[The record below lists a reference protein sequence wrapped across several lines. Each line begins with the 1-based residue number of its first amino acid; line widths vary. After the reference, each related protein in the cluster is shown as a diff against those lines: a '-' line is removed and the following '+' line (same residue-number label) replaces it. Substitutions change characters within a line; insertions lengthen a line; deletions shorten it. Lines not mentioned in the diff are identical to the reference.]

1 MEYLVYG
8 IADPAPTSDCNCIM
22 NWGSTCKSHNPTCG
36 LVYDQN
42 QVCPKHCWVQVC
54 SGPKVDPFNLDAC
67 LIYLTTLCTLTS
79 ILNLFLPL
87 IAGNFINKLISN
99 PRMGIITQYC
109 LVILILNLISY
120 FLAYMIMR
128 LNISIQINSTFN
140 LNKNILQKIQRVSL
154 LYLQNKDIAYMN
166 QRINNDVNTMVIFV
180 INVIKDVLV
189 NMISLLFSISFL
201 FRISELIFFVFFI
214 VLILYILL
222 YKTLKRRLLLL
233 KKLVLER
240 QSEYFSKLQEMLT
253 YVKFTKIYNY
263 TDFLIKP
270 LTKKNDELKKTLLE
284 NQKYTYI
291 LTVSEQIIVMIF
303 QICLYIIGG
312 VQVINGKLS
321 VGMFTIMSTYLGNVI
336 TSFKYF
342 STLYQQ
348 YLSAY
353 VSYQRIIE
361 FENLKDDNCGN
372 MNIEDVEEI
381 FLDNFSYTYNTQNK
395 IIDNINYKFKVNE
408 IYFISGKNGSGKT
421 TLVNSILGLYS
432 EYDGNIL
439 VDGYSIKNINMYS
452 FREKFVSFI
461 DQHGLL
467 INSSIYENISLNQ
480 NISIKTIETYLLD
493 FGLIKAY
500 DEANEYLSKN
510 INELS
515 SNLSGGECQ
524 KICLIREFL
533 RNKKVMIF
541 DEPTSYLDVYSK
553 NVFIKYVRNLKEN
566 HIVII
571 ISHDEELFQK
581 IDGKYLNL

>member
-1 MEYLVYG
+1 MKDFIKYSFSILKRDY
-8 IADPAPTSDCNCIM
+8 
-22 NWGSTCKSHNPTCG
+22 
-36 LVYDQN
+36 
-42 QVCPKHCWVQVC
+42 
-54 SGPKVDPFNLDAC
+54 AC

-571 ISHDEELFQK
+571 ILHDEELFQK

>member
-1 MEYLVYG
+1 MKDFIKYSFSILKRDY
-8 IADPAPTSDCNCIM
+8 
-22 NWGSTCKSHNPTCG
+22 
-36 LVYDQN
+36 
-42 QVCPKHCWVQVC
+42 
-54 SGPKVDPFNLDAC
+54 AC

-381 FLDNFSYTYNTQNK
+381 YLDNFSYTYNTQNK

-533 RNKKVMIF
+533 RNNKVMIF

>member
-1 MEYLVYG
+1 MKDFIKYSFSILKRDY
-8 IADPAPTSDCNCIM
+8 
-22 NWGSTCKSHNPTCG
+22 
-36 LVYDQN
+36 
-42 QVCPKHCWVQVC
+42 
-54 SGPKVDPFNLDAC
+54 AC

-361 FENLKDDNCGN
+361 FENLKDDNCEN

>member
-1 MEYLVYG
+1 MKDFIKYSFSILKRDY
-8 IADPAPTSDCNCIM
+8 
-22 NWGSTCKSHNPTCG
+22 
-36 LVYDQN
+36 
-42 QVCPKHCWVQVC
+42 
-54 SGPKVDPFNLDAC
+54 AC

-222 YKTLKRRLLLL
+222 YKTLKRRFLLL

>member
-1 MEYLVYG
+1 MKDFIKYSFSILKRDY
-8 IADPAPTSDCNCIM
+8 
-22 NWGSTCKSHNPTCG
+22 
-36 LVYDQN
+36 
-42 QVCPKHCWVQVC
+42 
-54 SGPKVDPFNLDAC
+54 AC

-467 INSSIYENISLNQ
+467 INSSIYENICLNQ

>member
-1 MEYLVYG
+1 MKDFIKYSFSILKRDY
-8 IADPAPTSDCNCIM
+8 
-22 NWGSTCKSHNPTCG
+22 
-36 LVYDQN
+36 
-42 QVCPKHCWVQVC
+42 
-54 SGPKVDPFNLDAC
+54 AC
-67 LIYLTTLCTLTS
+67 LIYLTILCTLTS

>member
-1 MEYLVYG
+1 MKDFIKYFFSILKRDY
-8 IADPAPTSDCNCIM
+8 
-22 NWGSTCKSHNPTCG
+22 
-36 LVYDQN
+36 
-42 QVCPKHCWVQVC
+42 
-54 SGPKVDPFNLDAC
+54 AC

-381 FLDNFSYTYNTQNK
+381 YLDNFSYTYNTQNK

>member
-1 MEYLVYG
+1 MKDFIKYSFSILKRDY
-8 IADPAPTSDCNCIM
+8 
-22 NWGSTCKSHNPTCG
+22 
-36 LVYDQN
+36 
-42 QVCPKHCWVQVC
+42 
-54 SGPKVDPFNLDAC
+54 AC

>member
-1 MEYLVYG
+1 MKDFIKYSFSILKRDY
-8 IADPAPTSDCNCIM
+8 
-22 NWGSTCKSHNPTCG
+22 
-36 LVYDQN
+36 
-42 QVCPKHCWVQVC
+42 
-54 SGPKVDPFNLDAC
+54 AC

-480 NISIKTIETYLLD
+480 NIAIKTIETYLLD

>member
-1 MEYLVYG
+1 MKDFIKYSFSILKRDY
-8 IADPAPTSDCNCIM
+8 
-22 NWGSTCKSHNPTCG
+22 
-36 LVYDQN
+36 
-42 QVCPKHCWVQVC
+42 
-54 SGPKVDPFNLDAC
+54 AC

-408 IYFISGKNGSGKT
+408 IYFISGKSGSGKT

>member
-1 MEYLVYG
+1 
-8 IADPAPTSDCNCIM
+8 
-22 NWGSTCKSHNPTCG
+22 
-36 LVYDQN
+36 
-42 QVCPKHCWVQVC
+42 
-54 SGPKVDPFNLDAC
+54 
-67 LIYLTTLCTLTS
+67 
-79 ILNLFLPL
+79 
-87 IAGNFINKLISN
+87 
-99 PRMGIITQYC
+99 MGIITQYC

-222 YKTLKRRLLLL
+222 YKTLKKRLLLL

>member
-1 MEYLVYG
+1 MKDFIKYSFSILKRDY
-8 IADPAPTSDCNCIM
+8 
-22 NWGSTCKSHNPTCG
+22 
-36 LVYDQN
+36 
-42 QVCPKHCWVQVC
+42 
-54 SGPKVDPFNLDAC
+54 AC

-270 LTKKNDELKKTLLE
+270 LTKKNDEFKKTLLE

>member
-1 MEYLVYG
+1 MKDFIKYSFSILKRDY
-8 IADPAPTSDCNCIM
+8 
-22 NWGSTCKSHNPTCG
+22 
-36 LVYDQN
+36 
-42 QVCPKHCWVQVC
+42 
-54 SGPKVDPFNLDAC
+54 AC

-467 INSSIYENISLNQ
+467 ISSSIYENISLNQ

>member
-1 MEYLVYG
+1 MKDFIKYSFSILKRDY
-8 IADPAPTSDCNCIM
+8 
-22 NWGSTCKSHNPTCG
+22 
-36 LVYDQN
+36 
-42 QVCPKHCWVQVC
+42 
-54 SGPKVDPFNLDAC
+54 AC

-321 VGMFTIMSTYLGNVI
+321 VGMFTIMSTYLENVI

>member
-1 MEYLVYG
+1 MKDFIKYSFSILKRDY
-8 IADPAPTSDCNCIM
+8 
-22 NWGSTCKSHNPTCG
+22 
-36 LVYDQN
+36 
-42 QVCPKHCWVQVC
+42 
-54 SGPKVDPFNLDAC
+54 AC

-189 NMISLLFSISFL
+189 NIISLLFSISFL

>member
-1 MEYLVYG
+1 MKDFIKYSFSILKRDY
-8 IADPAPTSDCNCIM
+8 
-22 NWGSTCKSHNPTCG
+22 
-36 LVYDQN
+36 
-42 QVCPKHCWVQVC
+42 
-54 SGPKVDPFNLDAC
+54 AC

-336 TSFKYF
+336 TSFKCF

>member
-1 MEYLVYG
+1 MKDFIKYSFSILKRDY
-8 IADPAPTSDCNCIM
+8 
-22 NWGSTCKSHNPTCG
+22 
-36 LVYDQN
+36 
-42 QVCPKHCWVQVC
+42 
-54 SGPKVDPFNLDAC
+54 AC

-312 VQVINGKLS
+312 VQVINEKLS

>member
-1 MEYLVYG
+1 MKDFIKYSFSILKRDY
-8 IADPAPTSDCNCIM
+8 
-22 NWGSTCKSHNPTCG
+22 
-36 LVYDQN
+36 
-42 QVCPKHCWVQVC
+42 
-54 SGPKVDPFNLDAC
+54 AC

-140 LNKNILQKIQRVSL
+140 LNKNILQKIQRVGL

>member
-1 MEYLVYG
+1 MKDFIKYSFSILKRDY
-8 IADPAPTSDCNCIM
+8 
-22 NWGSTCKSHNPTCG
+22 
-36 LVYDQN
+36 
-42 QVCPKHCWVQVC
+42 
-54 SGPKVDPFNLDAC
+54 AC

-253 YVKFTKIYNY
+253 YLKFTKIYNY

-461 DQHGLL
+461 VQHGLL

>member
-1 MEYLVYG
+1 MKDFIKYSFSILKRDY
-8 IADPAPTSDCNCIM
+8 
-22 NWGSTCKSHNPTCG
+22 
-36 LVYDQN
+36 
-42 QVCPKHCWVQVC
+42 
-54 SGPKVDPFNLDAC
+54 AC

-222 YKTLKRRLLLL
+222 YKTLKKRLLLL

-524 KICLIREFL
+524 KICLISEFL

>member
-1 MEYLVYG
+1 MKDFIKYSFSILKRDY
-8 IADPAPTSDCNCIM
+8 
-22 NWGSTCKSHNPTCG
+22 
-36 LVYDQN
+36 
-42 QVCPKHCWVQVC
+42 
-54 SGPKVDPFNLDAC
+54 AC

-201 FRISELIFFVFFI
+201 FRISELIFFAFFI

>member
-1 MEYLVYG
+1 MKDFIKYSFSILKRDY
-8 IADPAPTSDCNCIM
+8 
-22 NWGSTCKSHNPTCG
+22 
-36 LVYDQN
+36 
-42 QVCPKHCWVQVC
+42 
-54 SGPKVDPFNLDAC
+54 AC

-189 NMISLLFSISFL
+189 NMISLLFSISIL

>member
-1 MEYLVYG
+1 MKDFIKYSFSILKRDY
-8 IADPAPTSDCNCIM
+8 
-22 NWGSTCKSHNPTCG
+22 
-36 LVYDQN
+36 
-42 QVCPKHCWVQVC
+42 
-54 SGPKVDPFNLDAC
+54 AC

-395 IIDNINYKFKVNE
+395 IIDNINYKFKVNA

>member
-1 MEYLVYG
+1 MKDFIKYSFSILKRDY
-8 IADPAPTSDCNCIM
+8 
-22 NWGSTCKSHNPTCG
+22 
-36 LVYDQN
+36 
-42 QVCPKHCWVQVC
+42 
-54 SGPKVDPFNLDAC
+54 AC

-381 FLDNFSYTYNTQNK
+381 FLDSFSYTYNTQNK

>member
-1 MEYLVYG
+1 MKDFIKYSFSILKRDY
-8 IADPAPTSDCNCIM
+8 
-22 NWGSTCKSHNPTCG
+22 
-36 LVYDQN
+36 
-42 QVCPKHCWVQVC
+42 
-54 SGPKVDPFNLDAC
+54 AC

-480 NISIKTIETYLLD
+480 NISIKTIETCLLD

>member
-1 MEYLVYG
+1 MKDFIKYSFSILKRDY
-8 IADPAPTSDCNCIM
+8 
-22 NWGSTCKSHNPTCG
+22 
-36 LVYDQN
+36 
-42 QVCPKHCWVQVC
+42 
-54 SGPKVDPFNLDAC
+54 AC

-222 YKTLKRRLLLL
+222 YKTLKRQLLLL

>member
-1 MEYLVYG
+1 MKDFIKYSFSILKRDY
-8 IADPAPTSDCNCIM
+8 
-22 NWGSTCKSHNPTCG
+22 
-36 LVYDQN
+36 
-42 QVCPKHCWVQVC
+42 
-54 SGPKVDPFNLDAC
+54 AC

-253 YVKFTKIYNY
+253 YLKFTKIYNY

-395 IIDNINYKFKVNE
+395 IIDNIIYRFKVNE

-553 NVFIKYVRNLKEN
+553 NAFIKYVRNLKEN

>member
-1 MEYLVYG
+1 MKDFIKYSFSILKRDY
-8 IADPAPTSDCNCIM
+8 
-22 NWGSTCKSHNPTCG
+22 
-36 LVYDQN
+36 
-42 QVCPKHCWVQVC
+42 
-54 SGPKVDPFNLDAC
+54 AC

-500 DEANEYLSKN
+500 DEANEYLSKS

>member
-1 MEYLVYG
+1 MKNFIKYSFSILKRDY
-8 IADPAPTSDCNCIM
+8 
-22 NWGSTCKSHNPTCG
+22 
-36 LVYDQN
+36 
-42 QVCPKHCWVQVC
+42 
-54 SGPKVDPFNLDAC
+54 AC

-480 NISIKTIETYLLD
+480 NMSIKTIETYLLD

>member
-1 MEYLVYG
+1 MKDFIKYSFSILKRDY
-8 IADPAPTSDCNCIM
+8 
-22 NWGSTCKSHNPTCG
+22 
-36 LVYDQN
+36 
-42 QVCPKHCWVQVC
+42 
-54 SGPKVDPFNLDAC
+54 AC

-381 FLDNFSYTYNTQNK
+381 YLDNFSYTYNTQNK

>member
-1 MEYLVYG
+1 MKDFIKYSFSILKRDY
-8 IADPAPTSDCNCIM
+8 
-22 NWGSTCKSHNPTCG
+22 
-36 LVYDQN
+36 
-42 QVCPKHCWVQVC
+42 
-54 SGPKVDPFNLDAC
+54 AC

-128 LNISIQINSTFN
+128 LNISIQINSTFHK
-140 LNKNILQKIQRVSL
+140 NKNILQKIQRVSL

>member
-1 MEYLVYG
+1 MKDFIKYSFSILKRDY
-8 IADPAPTSDCNCIM
+8 
-22 NWGSTCKSHNPTCG
+22 
-36 LVYDQN
+36 
-42 QVCPKHCWVQVC
+42 
-54 SGPKVDPFNLDAC
+54 AC

-222 YKTLKRRLLLL
+222 YKTLKRRLLFL

>member
-1 MEYLVYG
+1 MKDFIKYSFSILKRDY
-8 IADPAPTSDCNCIM
+8 
-22 NWGSTCKSHNPTCG
+22 
-36 LVYDQN
+36 
-42 QVCPKHCWVQVC
+42 
-54 SGPKVDPFNLDAC
+54 AC

-524 KICLIREFL
+524 KICLIRGFL